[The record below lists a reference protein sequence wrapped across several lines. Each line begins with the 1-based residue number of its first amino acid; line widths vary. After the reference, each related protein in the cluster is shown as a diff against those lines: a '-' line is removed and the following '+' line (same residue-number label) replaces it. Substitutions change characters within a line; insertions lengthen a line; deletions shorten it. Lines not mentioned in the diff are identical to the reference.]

1 MSRKK
6 ERKSGENKEKL
17 NSASIT
23 ATAGFDE
30 KEKRLY
36 LIQIGY
42 LNEKLERFQ
51 MKCDELQK
59 QNHILISQC
68 VDKKDIT
75 AYLKHSLS
83 EKEGELA
90 ELRQQ
95 LEGERHTFVQE
106 KRSLQLEHGQL
117 RRELQARIDKLEEK
131 NAALA
136 EKLCDLEEFQRQK
149 DELMSI
155 GENLEKQL
163 ERQKEEHKDEIRN
176 LEMKAQLEKRRL
188 EEELER
194 EVAAMSA
201 QVQHLVEQKLPEATR
216 SVLQENSELQSLL
229 GRLSALSRSL
239 QRENAALRER
249 KKQLSVDTDV
259 LEETLRR
266 AARASCVRQKVRGR
280 FLQRRAG
287 CPFGPQ
293 QCCSAVLQDVQ
304 QLTGE
309 LQRLQQ
315 DDRVKQ
321 QQLQRIQAE
330 QAGLLADME
339 ALRLD
344 RAALSAEWSRSRS
357 ERNQLRV
364 KLTEERR
371 RRSRMKSV
379 LQEAAKAL
387 RQALK
392 QAPAEQHEGDSA
404 PQWRRLLQNLQEV
417 LDRQTGS
424 GSSAERLSASQASPR
439 AESQS
444 FQSQPSHHRTRDS
457 CPVSR
462 PGPKPGGALCRS
474 GAASCSCL
482 LPLHRKPTIQKSSSS
497 VNFSHSPVGFLTSKQ
512 SNGQKFLQINP
523 ENTRKDLII
532 TEKYI

>member
-17 NSASIT
+17 NSANIT

-51 MKCDELQK
+51 IKCDELQK
-59 QNHILISQC
+59 QNNILISQC

-75 AYLKHSLS
+75 AYLKLSLS

-90 ELRQQ
+90 ELRER
-95 LEGERHTFVQE
+95 LEGERHTSVQE

-136 EKLCDLEEFQRQK
+136 EKLCDLEEFQRQN
-149 DELMSI
+149 DELMSNM
-155 GENLEKQL
+155 ENLEKQL

-229 GRLSALSRSL
+229 GQLSALSRSL

-249 KKQLSVDTDV
+249 KKQLSVDTDI

-266 AARASCVRQKVRGR
+266 AARASCMHQK
-280 FLQRRAG
+280 
-287 CPFGPQ
+287 
-293 QCCSAVLQDVQ
+293 DVQ

-315 DDRVKQ
+315 DDREKQ
-321 QQLQRIQAE
+321 QQLERIQAE
-330 QAGLLADME
+330 QAGVLADME

-357 ERNQLRV
+357 ERNQLQV
-364 KLTEERR
+364 KLAEERR
-371 RRSRMKSV
+371 RRSRMKSIM
-379 LQEAAKAL
+379 QEAAKAL

-404 PQWRRLLQNLQEV
+404 PQWRQLLQNLQEV

-424 GSSAERLSASQASPR
+424 CSSAERLSASQASPR

-444 FQSQPSHHRTRDS
+444 FQSQPSRHRTRDS
-457 CPVSR
+457 CLVSR
-462 PGPKPGGALCRS
+462 PGPKPRGALCRS
-474 GAASCSCL
+474 GAASCSSL
-482 LPLHRKPTIQKSSSS
+482 LPLHSLVQTKPVSWRLRKPTIQKSSSS
-497 VNFSHSPVGFLTSKQ
+497 VNFSHSSVGFLTSKQ
-512 SNGQKFLQINP
+512 SNGQNFLQINP
-523 ENTRKDLII
+523 KNKRKDLII

>member
-1 MSRKK
+1 LTDTMSRKK
-6 ERKSGENKEKL
+6 ERKSGESKEKL
-17 NSASIT
+17 NSANIT
-23 ATAGFDE
+23 WVLLCF
-30 KEKRLY
+30 L
-36 LIQIGY
+36 
-42 LNEKLERFQ
+42 RFQ
-51 MKCDELQK
+51 IKCDELQK
-59 QNHILISQC
+59 QNNILISQC

-75 AYLKHSLS
+75 AYLKLSLS

-90 ELRQQ
+90 ELRER
-95 LEGERHTFVQE
+95 LEGERHTSVQE

-136 EKLCDLEEFQRQK
+136 EKLCDLEEFQRQN
-149 DELMSI
+149 DELMSNM
-155 GENLEKQL
+155 ENLEKQL

-188 EEELER
+188 RCKEELER

-249 KKQLSVDTDV
+249 KKQLSVDTDI

-266 AARASCVRQKVRGR
+266 AARASCMHQKVRGR

-293 QCCSAVLQDVQ
+293 QCCSALLQDVQ

-315 DDRVKQ
+315 DDREKQ
-321 QQLQRIQAE
+321 QQLERIQAE
-330 QAGLLADME
+330 
-339 ALRLD
+339 
-344 RAALSAEWSRSRS
+344 
-357 ERNQLRV
+357 NQLQV
-364 KLTEERR
+364 KLAEERR
-371 RRSRMKSV
+371 RRSRMKSIM
-379 LQEAAKAL
+379 QEAAKAL

-392 QAPAEQHEGDSA
+392 VPE
-404 PQWRRLLQNLQEV
+404 
-417 LDRQTGS
+417 S
-424 GSSAERLSASQASPR
+424 GFTEPT
-439 AESQS
+439 
-444 FQSQPSHHRTRDS
+444 RT
-457 CPVSR
+457 PGTVQR
-462 PGPKPGGALCRS
+462 PGSNSVMVHLC
-474 GAASCSCL
+474 
-482 LPLHRKPTIQKSSSS
+482 
-497 VNFSHSPVGFLTSKQ
+497 SPVD
-512 SNGQKFLQINP
+512 
-523 ENTRKDLII
+523 RKYKIKRIKRIIRRNDLNLAGV
-532 TEKYI
+532 

>member
-1 MSRKK
+1 MPRKK
-6 ERKSGENKEKL
+6 ERKSGESKEKL

-23 ATAGFDE
+23 TKAGFDE

-42 LNEKLERFQ
+42 LNEELERFQ
-51 MKCDELQK
+51 IKCGELQK
-59 QNHILISQC
+59 QNNILISQC
-68 VDKKDIT
+68 VDKDIT
-75 AYLKHSLS
+75 AYMKHSLS

-90 ELRQQ
+90 ELQER
-95 LEGERHTFVQE
+95 LEGERHTSVQE
-106 KRSLQLEHGQL
+106 KRSLQLEQGQL

-131 NAALA
+131 NTALA
-136 EKLCDLEEFQRQK
+136 GKLCDLEEFQRQK
-149 DELMSI
+149 DGLATNMQ
-155 GENLEKQL
+155 NLEKQL

-229 GRLSALSRSL
+229 GRLSAVSRSL

-249 KKQLSVDTDV
+249 KKQLSIDTDI

-266 AARASCVRQKVRGR
+266 AARAGCMRQK
-280 FLQRRAG
+280 
-287 CPFGPQ
+287 
-293 QCCSAVLQDVQ
+293 DVQ

-315 DDRVKQ
+315 DDREKQ
-321 QQLQRIQAE
+321 QQLERIQAE
-330 QAGLLADME
+330 QARVLADME

-357 ERNQLRV
+357 ERNQLQV
-364 KLTEERR
+364 KLAEERK
-371 RRSRMKSV
+371 RRSMMKSI
-379 LQEAAKAL
+379 LQEAAYAL

-392 QAPAEQHEGDSA
+392 EAPAEQQDVDGA

-417 LDRQTGS
+417 LDRQTGTC
-424 GSSAERLSASQASPR
+424 SSAERLSGSQASPR
-439 AESQS
+439 AENRS
-444 FQSQPSHHRTRDS
+444 FQSQPSRHRTHGS
-457 CPVSR
+457 CQVSQ
-462 PGPKPGGALCRS
+462 PGPKPRGALCRS
-474 GAASCSCL
+474 GAASCSSL

-497 VNFSHSPVGFLTSKQ
+497 VNFSHSSKQ
-512 SNGQKFLQINP
+512 SNGQNFLQINP
-523 ENTRKDLII
+523 KNTRKDLSI

>member
-266 AARASCVRQKVRGR
+266 AARASCVRQK
-280 FLQRRAG
+280 
-287 CPFGPQ
+287 
-293 QCCSAVLQDVQ
+293 DVQ

-392 QAPAEQHEGDSA
+392 APAEQHEGDSA

>member
-1 MSRKK
+1 
-6 ERKSGENKEKL
+6 
-17 NSASIT
+17 
-23 ATAGFDE
+23 E

-51 MKCDELQK
+51 IKCDELQK
-59 QNHILISQC
+59 QNNILISQC

-75 AYLKHSLS
+75 AYLKLSLS

-90 ELRQQ
+90 ELRER
-95 LEGERHTFVQE
+95 LEGERHTSVQE

-136 EKLCDLEEFQRQK
+136 EKLCDLEEFQRQN
-149 DELMSI
+149 DELMSNM
-155 GENLEKQL
+155 ENLEKQL

-176 LEMKAQLEKRRL
+176 LEMKAQLEKRRRL

-229 GRLSALSRSL
+229 GQLSALSRSL

-249 KKQLSVDTDV
+249 KKQLSVDTDI

-266 AARASCVRQKVRGR
+266 AARASCMHQK
-280 FLQRRAG
+280 
-287 CPFGPQ
+287 
-293 QCCSAVLQDVQ
+293 DVQ

-315 DDRVKQ
+315 DDREKQ
-321 QQLQRIQAE
+321 QQLERIQAE
-330 QAGLLADME
+330 QAGVLADME
-339 ALRLD
+339 ALRSESTTLVLD

-357 ERNQLRV
+357 ERNQLQV
-364 KLTEERR
+364 KL
-371 RRSRMKSV
+371 RMKSIM
-379 LQEAAKAL
+379 QEAAKAL

-392 QAPAEQHEGDSA
+392 
-404 PQWRRLLQNLQEV
+404 V
-417 LDRQTGS
+417 
-424 GSSAERLSASQASPR
+424 
-439 AESQS
+439 
-444 FQSQPSHHRTRDS
+444 
-457 CPVSR
+457 
-462 PGPKPGGALCRS
+462 
-474 GAASCSCL
+474 
-482 LPLHRKPTIQKSSSS
+482 
-497 VNFSHSPVGFLTSKQ
+497 
-512 SNGQKFLQINP
+512 P
-523 ENTRKDLII
+523 E
-532 TEKYI
+532 

>member
-1 MSRKK
+1 MPRKK
-6 ERKSGENKEKL
+6 ERKSGESKEKL

-23 ATAGFDE
+23 TKAGFDE

-42 LNEKLERFQ
+42 LNEELERFQ
-51 MKCDELQK
+51 IKCGELQK
-59 QNHILISQC
+59 QNNILISQC
-68 VDKKDIT
+68 VDKDIT
-75 AYLKHSLS
+75 AYMKHSLS

-90 ELRQQ
+90 ELQER
-95 LEGERHTFVQE
+95 LEGERHTSVQE
-106 KRSLQLEHGQL
+106 KRSLQLEQGQL

-131 NAALA
+131 NTALA
-136 EKLCDLEEFQRQK
+136 GKLCDLEEFQRQK
-149 DELMSI
+149 DGLATNMQ
-155 GENLEKQL
+155 NLEKQL

-229 GRLSALSRSL
+229 GRLSAVSRSL

-249 KKQLSVDTDV
+249 KKQLSIDTDI

-266 AARASCVRQKVRGR
+266 AARAGCMRQKVRGR

-287 CPFGPQ
+287 VPFGPQ
-293 QCCSAVLQDVQ
+293 QRCSALLQDVQ

-315 DDRVKQ
+315 DDREKQ
-321 QQLQRIQAE
+321 QQLERIQAE
-330 QAGLLADME
+330 QARVLADME

-357 ERNQLRV
+357 ERNQLQV
-364 KLTEERR
+364 KLAEERK
-371 RRSRMKSV
+371 RRSMMKSI
-379 LQEAAKAL
+379 LQEAAYAL

-392 QAPAEQHEGDSA
+392 EAPAEQQDVDGA

-417 LDRQTGS
+417 LDRQTGTC
-424 GSSAERLSASQASPR
+424 SSAERLSGSQASPR
-439 AESQS
+439 AENRS
-444 FQSQPSHHRTRDS
+444 FQSQPSRHRTHGS
-457 CPVSR
+457 CQVSQ
-462 PGPKPGGALCRS
+462 PGPKPRGALCRS
-474 GAASCSCL
+474 GAASCSSL

-497 VNFSHSPVGFLTSKQ
+497 VNFSHSSKQ
-512 SNGQKFLQINP
+512 SNGQNFLQINP
-523 ENTRKDLII
+523 KNTRKDLSI

>member
-1 MSRKK
+1 MPRKK

-23 ATAGFDE
+23 TKAGFDE

-42 LNEKLERFQ
+42 LNEELERFQ
-51 MKCDELQK
+51 IKCGELQK
-59 QNHILISQC
+59 QNNILISQC
-68 VDKKDIT
+68 VDKDIT
-75 AYLKHSLS
+75 AYMKHSLS

-90 ELRQQ
+90 ELQER
-95 LEGERHTFVQE
+95 LEGERHTSVQE
-106 KRSLQLEHGQL
+106 KRSLQLEQGQL

-131 NAALA
+131 NTALA
-136 EKLCDLEEFQRQK
+136 GKLCDLEEFQRQK
-149 DELMSI
+149 DGLATNMQ
-155 GENLEKQL
+155 NLEKQL

-229 GRLSALSRSL
+229 GRLSAVSRSL

-249 KKQLSVDTDV
+249 KKQLSIDTDI

-266 AARASCVRQKVRGR
+266 AARAGCMRQK
-280 FLQRRAG
+280 
-287 CPFGPQ
+287 
-293 QCCSAVLQDVQ
+293 DVQ

-315 DDRVKQ
+315 DDREKR
-321 QQLQRIQAE
+321 QQLERIQAE
-330 QAGLLADME
+330 QARVLADME

-344 RAALSAEWSRSRS
+344 RAALSAEWSRSQS
-357 ERNQLRV
+357 ERNQLQV
-364 KLTEERR
+364 KLAEERK
-371 RRSRMKSV
+371 RRSMMKSI
-379 LQEAAKAL
+379 LQEAAYAL

-392 QAPAEQHEGDSA
+392 EAPAEQQEVDGA
-404 PQWRRLLQNLQEV
+404 PQWRQLLQNLQEV
-417 LDRQTGS
+417 LDRQAGS
-424 GSSAERLSASQASPR
+424 CSSAERLSGSQASPR
-439 AESQS
+439 AENRS
-444 FQSQPSHHRTRDS
+444 FQSQPSRHRTHES
-457 CPVSR
+457 CVVSQ
-462 PGPKPGGALCRS
+462 PGPKPRGAICRS
-474 GAASCSCL
+474 GAASCSSL
-482 LPLHRKPTIQKSSSS
+482 LPLHR
-497 VNFSHSPVGFLTSKQ
+497 L
-512 SNGQKFLQINP
+512 
-523 ENTRKDLII
+523 
-532 TEKYI
+532 

>member
-1 MSRKK
+1 MPRKK

-23 ATAGFDE
+23 TKAGFDE

-42 LNEKLERFQ
+42 LNEELERFQ
-51 MKCDELQK
+51 IKCGELQK
-59 QNHILISQC
+59 QNNILISQC
-68 VDKKDIT
+68 VDKDIT
-75 AYLKHSLS
+75 AYVKHSLS

-90 ELRQQ
+90 ELRER
-95 LEGERHTFVQE
+95 LEGERHTSVQE
-106 KRSLQLEHGQL
+106 KRSLQLEQGQL

-131 NAALA
+131 NTALA
-136 EKLCDLEEFQRQK
+136 GKLCDLEEFQRQK
-149 DELMSI
+149 DWLATNMQ
-155 GENLEKQL
+155 NLEKQL

-229 GRLSALSRSL
+229 GRLSAVSRSL
-239 QRENAALRER
+239 QRENVALRER
-249 KKQLSVDTDV
+249 KKQLSIDTDI

-266 AARASCVRQKVRGR
+266 AARAGCMRQK
-280 FLQRRAG
+280 
-287 CPFGPQ
+287 
-293 QCCSAVLQDVQ
+293 DVQ

-315 DDRVKQ
+315 DDREKR
-321 QQLQRIQAE
+321 QQLERIQAE
-330 QAGLLADME
+330 QARVLADME

-357 ERNQLRV
+357 ERNQLQV
-364 KLTEERR
+364 KLAEERK
-371 RRSRMKSV
+371 RRSMMKSI
-379 LQEAAKAL
+379 LQEAAYSL

-392 QAPAEQHEGDSA
+392 EAPAEQQDVDGA

-424 GSSAERLSASQASPR
+424 CSSAERLSGSQASPR
-439 AESQS
+439 AENRS
-444 FQSQPSHHRTRDS
+444 FQSQPSRHRTHDS
-457 CPVSR
+457 CLVSR
-462 PGPKPGGALCRS
+462 PGPKPRGALCRS
-474 GAASCSCL
+474 GAASCSSL
-482 LPLHRKPTIQKSSSS
+482 LPLHSFPTIQKSSSS
-497 VNFSHSPVGFLTSKQ
+497 VNFSHSSKQ
-512 SNGQKFLQINP
+512 SNGQNFLQINP
-523 ENTRKDLII
+523 KNTRKDLSI

>member
-1 MSRKK
+1 MPRKK

-17 NSASIT
+17 NSASVT
-23 ATAGFDE
+23 TKAGFDE

-36 LIQIGY
+36 LIQIRY
-42 LNEKLERFQ
+42 LNEELERFQ
-51 MKCDELQK
+51 IKCDELQK
-59 QNHILISQC
+59 QNNILISQC

-75 AYLKHSLS
+75 AYVKHSLS

-90 ELRQQ
+90 ELRER
-95 LEGERHTFVQE
+95 LDGERHTSVQE
-106 KRSLQLEHGQL
+106 KRSLQLEQGQL
-117 RRELQARIDKLEEK
+117 RQELQAQIDKLEEK

-136 EKLCDLEEFQRQK
+136 GKLCDLEEFQRQK
-149 DELMSI
+149 DVLMTNM
-155 GENLEKQL
+155 ENLEKEL

-188 EEELER
+188 EEELEG

-229 GRLSALSRSL
+229 GQLSVVSRSL

-249 KKQLSVDTDV
+249 KKQLSIDTDI

-266 AARASCVRQKVRGR
+266 AARASCLRQK
-280 FLQRRAG
+280 
-287 CPFGPQ
+287 
-293 QCCSAVLQDVQ
+293 DVQ

-315 DDRVKQ
+315 DDREKR
-321 QQLQRIQAE
+321 QQLERIQAE
-330 QAGLLADME
+330 QAGVLADME

-344 RAALSAEWSRSRS
+344 RAALSAEWSRRRS
-357 ERNQLRV
+357 ERNQLQV
-364 KLTEERR
+364 KLAEERK
-371 RRSRMKSV
+371 RRSRMKSI
-379 LQEAAKAL
+379 LQEAANTL

-392 QAPAEQHEGDSA
+392 EAPAEQQEVDGA

-424 GSSAERLSASQASPR
+424 CSSAERLSGSPR
-439 AESQS
+439 AESRS
-444 FQSQPSHHRTRDS
+444 FQSQPSRHRTHDS
-457 CPVSR
+457 CLVSR
-462 PGPKPGGALCRS
+462 PGPKPRGALCRS
-474 GAASCSCL
+474 GAASCSSL
-482 LPLHRKPTIQKSSSS
+482 LPLHRRPTIQKSSSS
-497 VNFSHSPVGFLTSKQ
+497 VNFSHSSVGFPTSKP
-512 SNGQKFLQINP
+512 SNSQNFLQINP
-523 ENTRKDLII
+523 KNTRKDLII